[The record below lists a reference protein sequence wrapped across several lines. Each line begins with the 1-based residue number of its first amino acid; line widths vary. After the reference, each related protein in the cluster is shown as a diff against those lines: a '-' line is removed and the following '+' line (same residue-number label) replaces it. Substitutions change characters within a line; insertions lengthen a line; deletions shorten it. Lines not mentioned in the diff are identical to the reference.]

1 MGFWPTGKKD
11 KLYKQWSEHSG
22 LPVEAVPK
30 KEVAKETP
38 ARVRGD
44 EQRLGEGEQR
54 RGEGEQRLGAGGR
67 RIVIL
72 YILLAAAVVLLCVG
86 IIILLVQG

>member
-1 MGFWPTGKKD
+1 MGFWPKRKED
-11 KLYKQWSEHSG
+11 KLYKQWAEHNG
-22 LPVEAVPK
+22 LPIEAAPRKETISK
-30 KEVAKETP
+30 KETIPQKEITEETP
-38 ARVRGD
+38 ARV
-44 EQRLGEGEQR
+44 GE
-54 RGEGEQRLGAGGR
+54 GGR